1 MPMPETMRRL
11 QRPIMR
17 RVDFVVGDGIE
28 IYCRF
33 IDPIS
38 KAAYDMT
45 GVVITGQVR
54 QLLPGTA
61 LLGSFVTTSS
71 VLANG
76 VAIATLS
83 DTSGIIAPTGT
94 KSDAS
99 EVRAARYDLQATAD
113 GITKTFLSGTIY
125 RIQQVSQ

>member
-1 MPMPETMRRL
+1 MPEMLRRL
-11 QRPIMR
+11 QRPVMR
-17 RVDFVVGDGIE
+17 RIDFVVGDGIE

-33 IDPIS
+33 TDPVS

-61 LLGSFVTTSS
+61 LLGTFVTTSS
-71 VLANG
+71 VLADG
-76 VAIATLS
+76 VAIATLA
-83 DTSGIIAPTGT
+83 DTSAIVAPAGS

-99 EVRAARYDLQATAD
+99 EVRAARYDLQATAN

-125 RIQQVSQ
+125 RIQQVTQ